1 MCIGGRAG
9 SHRDWHGVDAM
20 SRKSIGLRT
29 WLIQRLSA
37 VYMMLF
43 VVCFAI
49 YFASNTPSSFLEWRT
64 MMANSFVAITTTLF
78 FLSLLTHAWI
88 GMRDVLMDYLH
99 ADSIRL
105 ALLTIV
111 GFSLLGGAIWIMKIL
126 LTVSV

>member
-1 MCIGGRAG
+1 
-9 SHRDWHGVDAM
+9 M

-43 VVCFAI
+43 VICFTI
-49 YFASNTPSSFLEWRT
+49 YFASCTPTSFLEWRT
-64 MMANSFVAITTTLF
+64 MMANNFVAITTTLF
-78 FLSLLTHAWI
+78 FLLLLTHAWI

-99 ADSIRL
+99 IDSLRL
-105 ALLTIV
+105 ALLTGV
-111 GFSLLGGAIWIMKIL
+111 GFALLGAAIWIMKIL

>member
-1 MCIGGRAG
+1 MCIGCRAG
-9 SHRDWHGVDAM
+9 GHGDRHGDDAM

-37 VYMMLF
+37 VYMLLF
-43 VVCFAI
+43 VVIFAI
-49 YFASNTPSSFLEWRT
+49 YFVANIPTSFLEWRA
-64 MMANSFVAITTTLF
+64 MMANTFVAITTTLF

-99 ADSIRL
+99 ADSLRL
-105 ALLTIV
+105 VLLTGVGFALL
-111 GFSLLGGAIWIMKIL
+111 GAAIWIMKIL